1 MNYYWMFCDID
12 ERRPLWLFFEN
23 QDKRVVLEHYRSLA
37 CPKCGK
43 VDEFKA
49 IEIGLASDSAIKT
62 KKNVVR
68 SYDHMLCT
76 DSKATRLFRKLA
88 KGDIEFVPIS
98 VNGWSVLKPVRRIK
112 IKDPKRAGML
122 MTRVC
127 DICHRPRELKRLP
140 KKVDLV

>member
-1 MNYYWMFCDID
+1 
-12 ERRPLWLFFEN
+12 
-23 QDKRVVLEHYRSLA
+23 
-37 CPKCGK
+37 
-43 VDEFKA
+43 
-49 IEIGLASDSAIKT
+49 
-62 KKNVVR
+62 
-68 SYDHMLCT
+68 MLCT

-122 MTRVC
+122 MARVC

-140 KKVDLV
+140 KKVDLVWPRKSFHFGLIDPCLESYYGKSVLLMVSQAIVDLVKNEKITGPYFRVVVPED